1 MGFHTSHGSVGPRKK
16 SRMIVVGQFI
26 HRTLQLGCLETCH
39 KVAHSSL
46 KIIHLSLFLREAVVV
61 QMTWP
66 GAPTVYYGD
75 EAGVC
80 GFTDPDNRR
89 TYPWGKEDVVLVDF
103 HRDMIRIHKENE
115 ALRTGSLKLLQGEK
129 DILCYGRFNRTQ
141 QFVVILNN
149 SDEKKEIT
157 KEVWSIGIPK
167 NCKMER
173 LIITTEAGYSLMPK
187 EYEVE
192 DGRITVTLLP
202 HSAAV
207 LKYKV

>member
-1 MGFHTSHGSVGPRKK
+1 M
-16 SRMIVVGQFI
+16 
-26 HRTLQLGCLETCH
+26 
-39 KVAHSSL
+39 
-46 KIIHLSLFLREAVVV
+46 
-61 QMTWP
+61 
-66 GAPTVYYGD
+66 
-75 EAGVC
+75 C

-173 LIITTEAGYSLMPK
+173 LIITTELAIRSCRKNMKWKMEGSPSRCCLI
-187 EYEVE
+187 
-192 DGRITVTLLP
+192 RLRC
-202 HSAAV
+202 
-207 LKYKV
+207 

>member
-1 MGFHTSHGSVGPRKK
+1 M
-16 SRMIVVGQFI
+16 
-26 HRTLQLGCLETCH
+26 
-39 KVAHSSL
+39 
-46 KIIHLSLFLREAVVV
+46 
-61 QMTWP
+61 
-66 GAPTVYYGD
+66 
-75 EAGVC
+75 
-80 GFTDPDNRR
+80 
-89 TYPWGKEDVVLVDF
+89 
-103 HRDMIRIHKENE
+103 
-115 ALRTGSLKLLQGEK
+115 
-129 DILCYGRFNRTQ
+129 CYGRFNRTQ